1 MMLRRTGFSL
11 VLALAT
17 SFAWASQGCGSDS
30 NGAGGTGDGADAGNN
45 QGNGGSDGGSGTGTD
60 GGPGTDGGAGT
71 DGGVVAS
78 GPPPSS
84 LPVSYTRPDVG
95 TPLTPAELAA
105 ATDQLVALIKD
116 THYFDTVE
124 SRVHGLPESDPAH
137 GYFFGTWWSGV
148 SVEKK
153 AGAVTYH
160 HAADGAD
167 NNPMRSAPYLEG
179 SCYAHLMWGTAQ
191 TAHLVR
197 TLTRGYTSASLGM
210 QRKANDEAI
219 LARSVFP
226 PSILSTDNG
235 RSVMLDYSLDR
246 PGTDGNSLFVH
257 LPANPTFGDIYVQNN
272 RSKDDQGQVFRS
284 IIQAGACTPRVAPAS
299 QAEFAQMKTLYAAY
313 SKQVET
319 DNWAIATIDQGLN
332 VTIAPATDTKS
343 HYTLIGNVECPG
355 ALMMRLAADGNPG
368 TLDCGNGISSTESL
382 TRSSLKGDAL
392 QILRTHHEAAVNWA
406 LATGQKTVALSLLS
420 GFASRVET
428 DLVDA
433 QKPSPPAN
441 VNPDDIVT
449 EVLHAANTGV
459 PLTSQEVRFVLA
471 HLATAYASYRTPAM
485 APTYAVFDA
494 ATPDGMYSY
503 DVGAAGMFYSDIGLI
518 IGSCASPY
526 RNPTGR
532 PIVDC
537 ARLLSAL
544 P

>member
-1 MMLRRTGFSL
+1 MKHRRSL
-11 VLALAT
+11 VALALAGSLAWT
-17 SFAWASQGCGSDS
+17 SSGCGSEGAS
-30 NGAGGTGDGADAGNN
+30 AGGGPADATDAGGPGEKNDTD
-45 QGNGGSDGGSGTGTD
+45 GSMPKAADGGGSDGGGAD
-60 GGPGTDGGAGT
+60 GGM
-71 DGGVVAS
+71 VAS
-78 GPPPSS
+78 GPPPSG

-116 THYFDTVE
+116 TRYFDTVE

-148 SVEKK
+148 TIEKK

-167 NNPMRSAPYLEG
+167 NNPLRSAPYLEN
-179 SCYAHLMWGTAQ
+179 SCYAHLMWGNAQ

-210 QRKANDEAI
+210 QRKANDEAV

-226 PSILSTDNG
+226 VSVQATDNG
-235 RSVMLDYSLDR
+235 RSIMLDYLLDR

-257 LPANPTFGDIYVQNN
+257 LPQNPTFGDVYVQNN
-272 RSKDDQGQVFRS
+272 RSKDDMGQVFRS
-284 IIQAGACTPRVAPAS
+284 IIQADACTPRLAAAS
-299 QAEFAQMKTLYAAY
+299 QADAAQMKTLYAAW
-313 SKQVET
+313 SKQVEA
-319 DNWAIATIDQGLN
+319 DSWAIATIDQSLN
-332 VTIAPATDTKS
+332 VTIPAATDTKS

-368 TLDCGNGISSTESL
+368 TLDCGSGISSTESL
-382 TRSSLKGDAL
+382 TRSSLKSDAL

-406 LATGQKTVALSLLS
+406 LATGQKAVALSLLQ
-420 GFASRVET
+420 GLASRVET
-428 DLVDA
+428 DLADA
-433 QKPSPPAN
+433 TKPTPPSN
-441 VNPDDIVT
+441 VNPNDIVT

-459 PLTSQEVRFVLA
+459 PLTSQEVRFVLS
-471 HLATAYASYRTPAM
+471 HLATAYASYRDPSM
-485 APTYAVFDA
+485 ASTYAVFDA
-494 ATPDGMYSY
+494 ATPDGTYAY
-503 DVGAAGMFYSDIGLI
+503 DIGAAGMFYSDIGLL

-526 RNPTGR
+526 RNATGR
-532 PIVDC
+532 PMVDC

-544 P
+544 K